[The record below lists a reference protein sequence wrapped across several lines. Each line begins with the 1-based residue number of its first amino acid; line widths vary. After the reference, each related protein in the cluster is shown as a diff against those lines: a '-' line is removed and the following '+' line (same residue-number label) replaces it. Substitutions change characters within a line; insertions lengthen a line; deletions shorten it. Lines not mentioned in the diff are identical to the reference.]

1 MATMTKDQFL
11 QIPGMQAR
19 IEQLAKKHGFTV
31 DEMLYVIQRESN
43 FDPAGRNPDGG
54 ATGLIQ
60 FYGDLYK
67 EDGKVKVRDYKTI
80 NGKQYKL
87 NDIREMSA
95 LEQMELIDEYFVENH
110 KKGEDPYITVALPK
124 AKNMD
129 MDTIIGGPN
138 DSIAK
143 QNPQWVNEDGNVTKR
158 SILNYGSLDKGKKYS
173 GEKKEAKTEKKD
185 DEYTYE
191 GPKEVKGKGRQT
203 RTVLGP
209 DGQKIEIEI
218 GEDVTEYE
226 IRDKQTGGE
235 QRFKS
240 WKELE
245 DNINNFDKSRPFYID
260 QNRYKWNEEKKKV
273 LLVDEKG
280 EYLPEDRQV
289 INEDFQNIF
298 RGPDV
303 EFPGGKKQGQ
313 TPKETVEKK
322 IISPPE
328 IKIQEVES
336 VSDTEKKVE
345 PVVADDIKVDETEKP
360 DLKSRIQGLGNAG
373 RSLLQGAA
381 AIVDGI
387 GGPGAI
393 ISAIMGKKGL
403 KAAMKQIEPQAMPE
417 LSPSFMEHL
426 RQTKELS
433 KKGFHPAEEMKF
445 RKELDKTYQIGLEN
459 AVRGSGGQ
467 RAKFLAQSGVLDAQR
482 SAALL
487 DYAVAD
493 DELQRKNQD
502 KYEKMM
508 LFKENFDIQRTD
520 KQRTEDM
527 ERQIANKKAAADFT
541 SAALTNVFSSLNKI
555 DVSGLVNK
563 FLGPQSGGLTVNDPA
578 SPFFKNQNVEEN
590 N

>member
-11 QIPGMQAR
+11 QIPGMKAR
-19 IEQLAKKHGFTV
+19 MEQLAKKHGFTV
-31 DEMLYVIQRESN
+31 EEMLYVIQRESN
-43 FDPAGRNPDGG
+43 FDPAGRNEDGG

-87 NDIREMSA
+87 NDIRKMSA

-110 KKGEDPYITVALPK
+110 KKGEDPYITVAYPK

-129 MDTIIGGPN
+129 MDAIIGGPN

-143 QNPQWVNEDGNVTKR
+143 QNPQWVNEDGNVTKQ

-173 GEKKEAKTEKKD
+173 GEKKE
-185 DEYTYE
+185 
-191 GPKEVKGKGRQT
+191 VK
-203 RTVLGP
+203 P
-209 DGQKIEIEI
+209 
-218 GEDVTEYE
+218 
-226 IRDKQTGGE
+226 
-235 QRFKS
+235 
-240 WKELE
+240 
-245 DNINNFDKSRPFYID
+245 
-260 QNRYKWNEEKKKV
+260 EEKKERVNFFKDPNESISDSIEKQVAPINIIQEKEKNV
-273 LLVDEKG
+273 LID
-280 EYLPEDRQV
+280 
-289 INEDFQNIF
+289 NEDGTFTKVEEDGTEIILKPGLDSEGNSILIPQ
-298 RGPDV
+298 GPGTEIPKDSVVKKMPPPPSSRRAKIDV
-303 EFPGGKKQGQ
+303 DNDGVLDPVDLIDNRIKKEQ
-313 TPKETVEKK
+313 
-322 IISPPE
+322 
-328 IKIQEVES
+328 VES
-336 VSDTEKKVE
+336 VNDTEKKVE
-345 PVVADDIKVDETEKP
+345 PVVADDIEVKEKV
-360 DLKSRIQGLGNAG
+360 DLKSRIQGLGDAG

-578 SPFFKNQNVEEN
+578 SPFFKNQNVAEN
-590 N
+590 K